1 LCDRWHHHRI
11 NRVAERIRWL
21 AGIHEQV
28 DGFQRALLRGIIE
41 TAPGRKHSLG
51 SFR

>member
-1 LCDRWHHHRI
+1 M
-11 NRVAERIRWL
+11 AERIRWL

-28 DGFQRALLRGIIE
+28 DRFQRALLRGIIE
-41 TAPGRKHSLG
+41 TVTAPGRKHSLG